1 MIKIRQN
8 APFNIKQWETIVIWR
23 TVSQIFVV
31 YSNLGI
37 EGAIVLKI
45 ITKFVTLRPLSHL
58 TTTKLPKVKNHQKL
72 SNLHGGP
79 KSPIY
84 QIAKDIRLNFMTLKY
99 PKIPENI
106 KRNKDSPK

>member
-23 TVSQIFVV
+23 TVSQIFRHFFEV
-31 YSNLGI
+31 SI
-37 EGAIVLKI
+37 EGAIVLKS
-45 ITKFVTLRPLSHL
+45 KQSLSRCALYL
-58 TTTKLPKVKNHQKL
+58 TWQQQPPKVKNHQKL
-72 SNLHGGP
+72 SNLHCDP

-84 QIAKDIRLNFMTLKY
+84 QIAKDIRLNYMTLKY
-99 PKIPENI
+99 SKIPENI